1 MAYLIQN
8 KRKSTTIKCYIAA
21 IRAVLRNG
29 GIKLKE
35 DKVLLASLTQACH
48 LHYDRVRMHLSIRKT
63 LLLVL
68 LKSLD
73 KFFNLPQVY
82 LTGLYKA
89 LLCTAYYGLFRI
101 GELTQSLHVV
111 KAADVHV
118 GENKNK
124 LMFILHMSKTHSK
137 GDKLQII

>member
-1 MAYLIQN
+1 M
-8 KRKSTTIKCYIAA
+8 
-21 IRAVLRNG
+21 
-29 GIKLKE
+29 
-35 DKVLLASLTQACH
+35 
-48 LHYDRVRMHLSIRKT
+48 
-63 LLLVL
+63 
-68 LKSLD
+68 
-73 KFFNLPQVY
+73 Y

-137 GDKLQII
+137 GDKLQIIKINSKSKVRNKAKIGCGRTEKTGENSSNAACPFTTLKNYLKLRKSY